1 MVIVPLHT
9 RRNPK
14 TVHKDTWKVTT
25 VQLSTNVIYTETEVG
40 RDGQW
45 AELSVKWIVVINIPS
60 YSPTP
65 CVY

>member
-9 RRNPK
+9 HRNPK
-14 TVHKDTWKVTT
+14 TVHKDTWKVAT
-25 VQLSTNVIYTETEVG
+25 VKLSTNVIYTEAEVG

-60 YSPTP
+60 YSSTP